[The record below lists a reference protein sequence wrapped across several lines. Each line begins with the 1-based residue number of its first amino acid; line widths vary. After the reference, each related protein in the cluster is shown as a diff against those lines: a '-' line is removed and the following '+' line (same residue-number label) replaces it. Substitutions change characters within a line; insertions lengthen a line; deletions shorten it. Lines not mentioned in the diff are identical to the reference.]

1 MTCRK
6 GKKKQ
11 CREGFMK
18 RQVNKTRIVQVKR
31 NDDDTLYTLPRI
43 NELKEHEH
51 FDKAPEKPKRLKEFR
66 ANPFNK
72 IDTRVFAL
80 DLERGNNELNENNET
95 NHLIIEHP
103 NQQTFTMFCVL
114 FQLSM

>member
-1 MTCRK
+1 
-6 GKKKQ
+6 
-11 CREGFMK
+11 MK
-18 RQVNKTRIVQVKR
+18 RQVNKTSIVQVKR
-31 NDDDTLYTLPRI
+31 NDDGTLYTLPRI
-43 NELKEHEH
+43 IEEINERGIIKEINERV
-51 FDKAPEKPKRLKEFR
+51 DKAPEKPKRLKEFR

-95 NHLIIEHP
+95 NHLIIKHP

-114 FQLSM
+114 FLTHVL

>member
-1 MTCRK
+1 
-6 GKKKQ
+6 
-11 CREGFMK
+11 MK

-31 NDDDTLYTLPRI
+31 KDDGTLYTLPRI
-43 NELKEHEH
+43 IEEINERGIIEEINERV
-51 FDKAPEKPKRLKEFR
+51 DKAPEKPKRLKEFR

-80 DLERGNNELNENNET
+80 DLERGNDELN
-95 NHLIIEHP
+95 NHLKIEHP

-114 FQLSM
+114 FLTHVL